1 VSEAPELSVVL
12 PCRDQGDHIGRV
24 LESYA
29 APLEAAGI
37 DYELVAVPNACSDDT
52 AQIVRELGERDA
64 RLRCVE
70 LDQSGWGRAVLAGM
84 QAARG
89 RVLCYTNSARTDPA
103 EIPQLYE
110 RYRGA
115 APCLAKVRRS
125 NRQAPLREVGS
136 WVYNFEAKLLFRV
149 ASADVNGTPK
159 ILARETWKA
168 LHPSRVDDLVDL
180 ELLAAAARAR
190 VPVVEMT
197 TEGFS
202 RHGGKSSTNLGSAW
216 RMYAGAVAMWFQGL
230 GGGSGRS
237 EAGS

>member
-1 VSEAPELSVVL
+1 MNHEPELSVVL
-12 PCRDQGDHIGRV
+12 PCRDQADHIGRV

-52 AQIVRELGERDA
+52 AQIVRELGERDE

-70 LDQSGWGRAVLAGM
+70 LEAPGWGRAVLAGIS
-84 QAARG
+84 AACG

-110 RYRGA
+110 RYLCE

-125 NRQAPLREVGS
+125 NRQAPLREIGS
-136 WVYNFEAKLLFRV
+136 WLYNLEARLLFRV

-159 ILARETWKA
+159 ILARETWQQ
-168 LHPSRVDDLVDL
+168 LRPTRTDDLVDL
-180 ELLAAAARAR
+180 ELLAAAARAGL
-190 VPVVEMT
+190 PVVEMAT
-197 TEGFS
+197 QGFS
-202 RHGGKSSTNLGSAW
+202 RHGGRSSTNFGSAW
-216 RMYAGAVAMWFQGL
+216 RMYAGAIGMRLRGI
-230 GGGSGRS
+230 GRVDGV
-237 EAGS
+237 EDGN